1 MGGIHGWVTSNDDA
15 CINDGIDHGRRSA
28 ARQDLYTKLYT
39 KFVHVFTDWLKR
51 ALGLESRDENSI
63 SEHV

>member
-51 ALGLESRDENSI
+51 ASGP
-63 SEHV
+63 